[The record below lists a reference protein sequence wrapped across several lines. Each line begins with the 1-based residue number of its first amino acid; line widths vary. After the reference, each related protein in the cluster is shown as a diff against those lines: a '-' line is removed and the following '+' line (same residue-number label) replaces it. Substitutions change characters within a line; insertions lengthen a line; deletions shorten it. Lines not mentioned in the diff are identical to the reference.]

1 MSKTITRAINFQ
13 TISWFWDLYN
23 RELLDLDPPYQ
34 RRSVWN
40 QDYKDYFIDTV
51 LNGYPAP
58 AIFIY
63 QEINPE
69 GISKVSIVDG
79 KQRLS
84 TLFEFAKNEFP
95 VYEKATIQQFRGK
108 YFQDLNIEDK
118 QNFWKYQFA
127 IEYLPSS
134 DEQIIGNIFDRINR
148 NVIKLTSQELRHA
161 KFNGLFIT
169 VAEDLTTWMFNY
181 LADKNQSFPRIDSRS
196 KKQMKDV
203 EMVSQLLLFLEDGA
217 RTYSSDYLDI
227 AFSQRDHEWEDK
239 DNVES
244 EFRHT
249 VETIKKIL
257 ELSPEA
263 NLYKTRLKN
272 QADFYSLFGA
282 IAELNRKEKLS
293 INKEVGIRISDFLKT
308 VEDKELQNK
317 AKDKLSNYQEK
328 ALAYYQAIKSAF
340 TDANPRKVRIEIM
353 KSLLEGNIDL
363 AKS

>member
-63 QEINPE
+63 QEITPE
-69 GISKVSIVDG
+69 GVSKVSIVDG

-84 TLFEFAKNEFP
+84 TLFEFAKNQFP
-95 VYEKATIQQFRGK
+95 VYEKSTIQRLRSK
-108 YFQDLNIEDK
+108 YFTDLEPEDK

-134 DEQIIGNIFDRINR
+134 DEQVIGNIFDRINR
-148 NVIKLTSQELRHA
+148 NVIKLTPQELRHA
-161 KFNGLFIT
+161 KFNGIFISVT
-169 VAEDLTTWMFNY
+169 EDLTTLMFDY
-181 LADKNQSFPRIDSRS
+181 LGEKNSNFPRIDSRS

-203 EMVSQLLLFLEDGA
+203 EMVAQLLLFLEEGA
-217 RTYSSDYLDI
+217 KTYSPDYLDT
-227 AFSQRDHEWEDK
+227 AFSERDNEWENK
-239 DNVES
+239 DDIES
-244 EFRHT
+244 EFRRT
-249 VETIKKIL
+249 VEAIKKIL
-257 ELSPEA
+257 ELSSE
-263 NLYKTRLKN
+263 NLSKTRLKN

-282 IAELNRKEKLS
+282 IAELNREEKLTIDKEMGTR
-293 INKEVGIRISDFLKT
+293 INKFIET
-308 VEDKELQNK
+308 VEDKELQDK
-317 AKDKLSNYQEK
+317 SKDELNNYQKK
-328 ALAYYQAIKSAF
+328 ALAYYQAVKFAF
-340 TDANPRKVRIEIM
+340 TDANPRKTRIDIM
-353 KSLLEGNIDL
+353 KSLIEGSLVLEE
-363 AKS
+363 S